1 MAGEIGLEKTS
12 FDKPETGAIKVESPL
27 KPENKVESLPI
38 GKEMTGEKVKPL
50 EKVGEGATPLPV
62 SPVNDW
68 QKKRAAAIDDILA
81 EGLNEVFLKMKPEEQ
96 VAFKKAGEETVT
108 KINKLLLETK
118 VKVNKVVELIR
129 RWLKLI
135 PGINRF
141 FLEQEVKIKADKI
154 MKIKNKF

>member
-1 MAGEIGLEKTS
+1 MAGERGLEQPS
-12 FDKPETGAIKVESPL
+12 FAKPDTKKIKIEKPI
-27 KPENKVESLPI
+27 KPENRTESLPGHPEI
-38 GKEMTGEKVKPL
+38 NDEKNKPL
-50 EKVGEGATPLPV
+50 EKVGEGASPLPIL
-62 SPVNDW
+62 PVNDW

-81 EGLNEVFLKMKPEEQ
+81 EGLNEVFLKMTPAEQ
-96 VAFKKAGEETVT
+96 TAFKTSGEETVK
-108 KINKLLLETK
+108 KINKLLSETK
-118 VKVNKVVELIR
+118 VKVSKIVELIR